1 MITQSAD
8 GNEGTLAKGRK
19 KFGLTCTH
27 REIAK
32 SQEGGVG
39 GVDAG
44 AIGKANQYYVVSGK
58 LVGAGDGGSEEMSS
72 AAGI

>member
-1 MITQSAD
+1 M
-8 GNEGTLAKGRK
+8 
-19 KFGLTCTH
+19 
-27 REIAK
+27 
-32 SQEGGVG
+32 G

-44 AIGKANQYYVVSGK
+44 AIGKANQYSVVSGK